1 MIENITDNDKINEI
15 LLKVTN
21 ICKLKG
27 LSKETIKAYTYWI
40 KKFLEFCIIS
50 SLTPSISTVI
60 SYFLTKDNLAY
71 NSMRQRYA
79 AIKFLFT
86 YIYNQKQFNVQVP
99 NVKRPK
105 QIPKVIDKSKIIKMI
120 DGCNNIKHKLII
132 QILYSSGI
140 RLSERINLK
149 RKQIDFDNNT
159 LIIMVG
165 LDPRSYLDVFCLRI
179 AIRTDMNM
187 MELKAGTTTRYQR

>member
-1 MIENITDNDKINEI
+1 
-15 LLKVTN
+15 
-21 ICKLKG
+21 
-27 LSKETIKAYTYWI
+27 
-40 KKFLEFCIIS
+40 
-50 SLTPSISTVI
+50 
-60 SYFLTKDNLAY
+60 
-71 NSMRQRYA
+71 
-79 AIKFLFT
+79 
-86 YIYNQKQFNVQVP
+86 
-99 NVKRPK
+99 
-105 QIPKVIDKSKIIKMI
+105 MI

-140 RLSERINLK
+140 RLSELINLK